1 MPRLGTPEVS
11 SGHQIQPRVG
21 QFQYIRSTSS
31 SVPVPVYL
39 PHIQFQSTYLISS
52 SSLPTSYPVPVYFF
66 QHSSSSLLRPRT
78 SPVCGAFFQ
87 SCLYTF
93 KQCRFTWTGSFSWA
107 PLSTRTHLHFMW
119 DFSSLQGLIFI
130 HCSS

>member
-1 MPRLGTPEVS
+1 MSIPMPRLGTPEVS
-11 SGHQIQPRVG
+11 LSHQIQPHVG
-21 QFQYIRSTSS
+21 QFQYIRS
-31 SVPVPVYL
+31 SVPVQ

-107 PLSTRTHLHFMW
+107 PLSTRTHLHCMW